1 MKVPR
6 KHKGRK
12 VTHDQESRIVIMYT
26 KGRLIREISD
36 AVNLDKATVTKV
48 LDAHGIR
55 KPYAPA
61 EAKKV
66 KKPEPQG
73 TIIQQC
79 VASANE
85 RHKLLNQLF
94 KPSKLA

>member
-1 MKVPR
+1 MKVSR
-6 KHKGRK
+6 KYNSSR
-12 VTHDQESRIVIMYT
+12 VSYDQESRIVTMYN
-26 KGRLIREISD
+26 KGRLIVDIAGVVKLNR
-36 AVNLDKATVTKV
+36 LTVVRV

-55 KPYAPA
+55 KTYAPA
-61 EAKKV
+61 EAKKI